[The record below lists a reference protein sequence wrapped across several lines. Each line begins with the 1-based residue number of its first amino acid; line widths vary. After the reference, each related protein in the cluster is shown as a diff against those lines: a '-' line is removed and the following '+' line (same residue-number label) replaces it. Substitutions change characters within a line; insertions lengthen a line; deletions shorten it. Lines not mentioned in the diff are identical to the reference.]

1 MQFFFL
7 PAADVV
13 ISPITPSG
21 LYFSREAINHQELW
35 PDGVHQQTKMK
46 TPDTAKIKINNA
58 HIASLQK
65 LFRSCRTSVSGYTLM
80 SLQLLGGAQS
90 TRRFGKNAQTVLI
103 GFLVVEWSFP
113 CNFEIHL
120 LYGST
125 SLQLV
130 KFLTQRKWKIWK
142 IKQKIAKTLPP
153 RERHTW
159 ELSQLC
165 MQTPWECLNN
175 ILCLRTS
182 GKNSMKGIYLMLIN

>member
-35 PDGVHQQTKMK
+35 PDEVHQQTKMK

-65 LFRSCRTSVSGYTLM
+65 LFRSCRISVSGYTLM
-80 SLQLLGGAQS
+80 SLLRGAQS

-103 GFLVVEWSFP
+103 GFLVVE
-113 CNFEIHL
+113 
-120 LYGST
+120 
-125 SLQLV
+125 
-130 KFLTQRKWKIWK
+130 
-142 IKQKIAKTLPP
+142 
-153 RERHTW
+153 
-159 ELSQLC
+159 
-165 MQTPWECLNN
+165 
-175 ILCLRTS
+175 
-182 GKNSMKGIYLMLIN
+182 